1 MLVIT
6 IRIPAFAGMTVK
18 RVMEVVT
25 ALIGVSDIT
34 TRNKPHKDPEAILNQ
49 VQHMV
54 QDAPVQQPKSI

>member
-1 MLVIT
+1 
-6 IRIPAFAGMTVK
+6 
-18 RVMEVVT
+18 MEVVT

-34 TRNKPHKDPEAILNQ
+34 TRNKPHKDPETILNQ